1 MTEMA
6 PTPLYVILSA
16 RLRDEILSPVSVS
29 SSELGQ
35 TLRSLQ
41 RLGLTAAD
49 IELLVERFRTEARLG
64 QAGQNSTS
72 HDEAAMA
79 ALDLIHGVTR
89 GMSWSSATT
98 AADALYRALELEEI
112 VDAIPSALAPGD
124 LVPPRLPIQ
133 VPRRKALEI
142 AERLTS
148 MLEND
153 IYMPSEAYFARVPKS
168 AFTSRPAALM
178 VYPDRVFLETLSRR
192 IASKLDMTLPPGVL
206 WPRGTSPDVGQHQ
219 EIEQWMI
226 YSDHEY
232 FAKCDIESFYENID
246 HAILAKI
253 AQEFLGLSND
263 YCLALEALLDTVM
276 ESTRGLPQ
284 GPSSSDPLA
293 SMYLAPLD
301 LELQRRGWDFR
312 RLQDDFW
319 IGASTYDRARDCLQ
333 TMEELL
339 REFGLRLNSK
349 KTGVMKQITA
359 VATLGDLVAYNAE
372 ADSTPPGA
380 SAILSASSVVQQ
392 LGAGGSGG
400 GQDRL
405 DGPTE
410 VDVRKALGTLT
421 RAPDIGVDAS
431 TMRYIIQWYPR
442 LAPQIARYIAA
453 RPNPDDFRDFVDSEI
468 EDHPSQAWVNSWLIS
483 IPLLAPRPPAALL
496 EVAAQHSGPGHPLL
510 QSSALRV
517 LLNAGIMR
525 PEDLIAGNPGLPES
539 LWREFMAEAELGEDV
554 PRPPLS
560 S

>member
-16 RLRDEILSPVSVS
+16 RLRAEILSPVSVS
-29 SSELGQ
+29 ASELGQ

-64 QAGQNSTS
+64 QAEQSSTS
-72 HDEAAMA
+72 YDEAAMA

-133 VPRRKALEI
+133 VPRLKAIEI
-142 AERLTS
+142 AERLTR

-153 IYMPSEAYFARVPKS
+153 VYMPSEAYFARVPKS

-192 IASKLDMTLPPGVL
+192 IAGKLDMTLPPGVL
-206 WPRGTSPDVGQHQ
+206 WPRGTSPDLGQHQ
-219 EIEQWMI
+219 EIEKWMTL
-226 YSDHEY
+226 SDHKY

-372 ADSTPPGA
+372 ADSTPPSP

-400 GQDRL
+400 GEDRL

-410 VDVRKALGTLT
+410 VDVRKALSTLT
-421 RAPDIGVDAS
+421 RAPEIGVDES
-431 TMRYIIQWYPR
+431 TMRYIIQWFPR
-442 LAPQIARYIAA
+442 LAPQIAHYIAA
-453 RPNPDDFRDFVDSEI
+453 RPNPDDFRDFVESEI

-496 EVAAQHSGPGHPLL
+496 EVAAQHSGPGRPLL

-539 LWREFMAEAELGEDV
+539 LWREFMAEAELGEDL
-554 PRPPLS
+554 PRPPLNP
-560 S
+560 